1 MQADSKGD
9 VDVVKRLVLNTNN
22 IFDLRHKIERL
33 SIKTRGCWFYV
44 KLPSLVDRKDTQ
56 SYKPFI
62 KRSILEWTR
71 SVLVLPGLGPPN
83 GASDCGTG

>member
-1 MQADSKGD
+1 MSAEKNLSELIKNMTP
-9 VDVVKRLVLNTNN
+9 KLN
-22 IFDLRHKIERL
+22 D
-33 SIKTRGCWFYV
+33 GVYV
-44 KLPSLVDRKDTQ
+44 FVTLKDYNLVDRKDTQ